1 MVLLKAARE
10 KRSAEPDILRFGWF
24 CEKPRTDVCPDANG
38 GGEQTARRRRL
49 SPSSTTIVPTPIGL
63 EPERPA
69 PGVVLSVRRWKGGR
83 TKTVGSTTELAP
95 SGRGETSRR
104 YRTGRHVADHREPI
118 PP

>member
-63 EPERPA
+63 GPERPA
-69 PGVVLSVRRWKGGR
+69 PGVVLSVRRREREGGTSRRGARRRGATRGGR
-83 TKTVGSTTELAP
+83 TS
-95 SGRGETSRR
+95 RG
-104 YRTGRHVADHREPI
+104 
-118 PP
+118 

>member
-49 SPSSTTIVPTPIGL
+49 SPSSTTGVPTPIGV

-69 PGVVLSVRRWKGGR
+69 PGVVLSVRRGRWGGAEEAR
-83 TKTVGSTTELAP
+83 GPAETRR
-95 SGRGETSRR
+95 SGDGGDIPR
-104 YRTGRHVADHREPI
+104 YRS
-118 PP
+118 

>member
-49 SPSSTTIVPTPIGL
+49 SPSSTTIVPTPVGVG
-63 EPERPA
+63 PERAA
-69 PGVVLSVRRWKGGR
+69 PGVVLSVRR
-83 TKTVGSTTELAP
+83 
-95 SGRGETSRR
+95 GRGARSKSPPRS
-104 YRTGRHVADHREPI
+104 REPS
-118 PP
+118 PAWRCG

>member
-69 PGVVLSVRRWKGGR
+69 PGVVLSVRRGKGERGQGAGGAR
-83 TKTVGSTTELAP
+83 ETGLFGQWRKSGALGT
-95 SGRGETSRR
+95 GRGGGGAAQT
-104 YRTGRHVADHREPI
+104 RH
-118 PP
+118 

>member
-49 SPSSTTIVPTPIGL
+49 SPSSTTIVPTPIGV

-69 PGVVLSVRRWKGGR
+69 PGVVLSVRRGKEER
-83 TKTVGSTTELAP
+83 RKD
-95 SGRGETSRR
+95 GRGTHEIGQCCRWER
-104 YRTGRHVADHREPI
+104 VLAI
-118 PP
+118 

>member
-63 EPERPA
+63 EPEKPA
-69 PGVVLSVRRWKGGR
+69 PGGVLSVRRWKGEPAKSRGGPR
-83 TKTVGSTTELAP
+83 GIAP
-95 SGRGETSRR
+95 AWR
-104 YRTGRHVADHREPI
+104 
-118 PP
+118 

>member
-63 EPERPA
+63 EPEKPA
-69 PGVVLSVRRWKGGR
+69 PGVVLSVRRGKRELDKNPRGDRQTSDSCGG
-83 TKTVGSTTELAP
+83 G
-95 SGRGETSRR
+95 
-104 YRTGRHVADHREPI
+104 D
-118 PP
+118 